1 MCFAM
6 TCFLLGNKWLYFTG
20 MEYAREKPFNLS
32 GHPMINTTIK
42 SSFYA
47 YLSRLRWIKRWGLKR
62 NAHEENVME
71 HSWEVAVIAH
81 TLALIKN
88 RYFDG
93 QIDANAVATAALYHD
108 VTEVITGDLPTP
120 IKYHSPAI
128 MNAYKRIEHQAEMEL
143 LKLLPD
149 ALQDDFRPLIHHEQ
163 LPNEQQ
169 KLIKAADKISAYL
182 KCQAEL
188 KAGNTEFEM
197 AARQLAQNIAD
208 LQQPEVVFFMQAFAP
223 SCGLTLDGL
232 MQTH

>member
-1 MCFAM
+1 
-6 TCFLLGNKWLYFTG
+6 
-20 MEYAREKPFNLS
+20 
-32 GHPMINTTIK
+32 MIMKNIS

-93 QIDANAVATAALYHD
+93 KVDAHAVATAALYHD
-108 VTEVITGDLPTP
+108 ITEVITGDLPTP
-120 IKYHSPAI
+120 IKYHSDAI
-128 MNAYKRIEHQAEMEL
+128 SAAYKQIEAQAELAL
-143 LKLLPD
+143 LNLLPQE
-149 ALQDDFRPLIHHEQ
+149 LRQDFAQLIQHEQ
-163 LPNEQQ
+163 IPAAHHQ
-169 KLIKAADKISAYL
+169 LIKAADKISAYL

-188 KAGNTEFEM
+188 KAGNREFET
-197 AARQLAQNIAD
+197 AAEQLALKISESE
-208 LQQPEVVFFMQAFAP
+208 QPEVIFFMQTFAP

-232 MQTH
+232 MKTN

>member
-1 MCFAM
+1 MRE
-6 TCFLLGNKWLYFTG
+6 TG
-20 MEYAREKPFNLS
+20 
-32 GHPMINTTIK
+32 IQ

-88 RYFDG
+88 CYFAGDL
-93 QIDANAVATAALYHD
+93 DANAIATAALYHD

-128 MNAYKRIEHQAEMEL
+128 LHAYKQIEQQAEIEL

-149 ALQDDFRPLIHHEQ
+149 ALQDEFQPLIRHEQ
-163 LPNEQQ
+163 LPGEHQQ
-169 KLIKAADKISAYL
+169 IIKAADKISAYL

-188 KAGNTEFEM
+188 KAGNTEFEL
-197 AARQLAQNIAD
+197 AAQQLAQNIHD
-208 LQQPEVVFFMQAFAP
+208 LKQPEVVFFMQAFVP

-232 MQTH
+232 MKTA

>member
-1 MCFAM
+1 M
-6 TCFLLGNKWLYFTG
+6 
-20 MEYAREKPFNLS
+20 R
-32 GHPMINTTIK
+32 TIS

-93 QIDANAVATAALYHD
+93 LVDANAVATAALYHD

-128 MNAYKRIEHQAEMEL
+128 LGAYKQIEQQAETEL
-143 LKLLPD
+143 LNLLPD
-149 ALQDDFRPLIHHEQ
+149 ALREDFRSFIQHES
-163 LPNEQQ
+163 LPEAHQQ
-169 KLIKAADKISAYL
+169 IIKAADKISAYL

-197 AARQLAQNIAD
+197 AAEQLAKNIHE

-232 MQTH
+232 MQKSDSATGRH